1 MHPELSA
8 IITVWSALCAQ
19 SVSALFTREIKR
31 YFGSSIYLFNTG
43 FGAVLLIAGAIYGAF
58 MHSKAQT
65 YIQLMGGMEVVIP
78 IAAIVL
84 GFIVATIDTTCISIS
99 MEGKT
104 FWIIK
109 EAPVQPRAYFGAK
122 VLLNLLVSWPATVL
136 SCLILGIA
144 YRASTF
150 DSCRNDCRIA
160 VAGIA
165 RAISESLHQPVFPED
180 GCSQ

>member
-1 MHPELSA
+1 
-8 IITVWSALCAQ
+8 
-19 SVSALFTREIKR
+19 
-31 YFGSSIYLFNTG
+31 
-43 FGAVLLIAGAIYGAF
+43 

-122 VLLNLLVSWPATVL
+122 VLLNLLVFLAGNSAFLPDSGDCVP
-136 SCLILGIA
+136 
-144 YRASTF
+144 RSTF

-165 RAISESLHQPVFPED
+165 DCVGRALHQPVFPED